1 MSDVCQ
7 FRPMLNRVLQ
17 HAELMDQMMERLG
30 VDPAAAARLE
40 NGMAWYEAR
49 SQCIA
54 CPSERQCREWLKRA
68 AIAPLLGPPDFC
80 DSSALF
86 RRRELGIRALDGGA
100 K

>member
-1 MSDVCQ
+1 
-7 FRPMLNRVLQ
+7 MLNRVLR
-17 HAELMDQMMERLG
+17 HAELIDQMMERLG

-54 CPSERQCREWLKRA
+54 CPSERQCQEWLKRA
-68 AIAPLLGPPDFC
+68 AIAPFLGPPDFC
-80 DSSALF
+80 HGSALF
-86 RRRELGIRALDGGA
+86 RRRELAVRVLDGGE